1 MIASNATIETQ
12 HGCAPTYILHAHQVH
27 FMHEKSIDIMEKSIE
42 LMANSMNTIEKSM
55 NTLGKSMNTMEKSM
69 NSANGNFRFKI
80 QQSTGFFSSM

>member
-1 MIASNATIETQ
+1 MPLLRPNTVVPQ
-12 HGCAPTYILHAHQVH
+12 PTFYTLTRC
-27 FMHEKSIDIMEKSIE
+27 MLCMEKSIDTMEKSIE